1 MLPDLSAL
9 AKASGGKQEGLE
21 YRLKTKESLARK
33 LETTN
38 PENINDSLRYTITYP
53 SENIGAGA
61 NKVMKQLEDAGYTK
75 VKVKNTFKPGSPYKG
90 INTTFKTPDGQ
101 PFELQFHT
109 PESFNTKQNL
119 THGMYEELRLL
130 PGDSPKAEKLLEQ
143 IRTVSDNNVPVP
155 DGIQEIIPNF

>member
-1 MLPDLSAL
+1 MT
-9 AKASGGKQEGLE
+9 KATGGKQEGLDF
-21 YRLKTKESLARK
+21 RLKTKDSLVRK

-75 VKVKNTFKPGSPYKG
+75 VKVKNTFKSGSPYKG
-90 INTTFKTPDGQ
+90 INTTFRTSDGQ

-109 PESFNTKQNL
+109 PESFHAKQNL

-130 PGDSPKAEKLLEQ
+130 PGDSPKADKLLKE
-143 IRTVSDNNVPVP
+143 IKAVSDENVPIP
-155 DGIQEIIPNF
+155 DGIQEAVSNF